1 MRVFVAGHRGLV
13 GSSIVRT
20 KPDHAEI
27 LTQTRDQLTLS
38 DFDQMSAFFK
48 KSKPD
53 LVILAAARVGG
64 IGANSKDHKGF
75 LLENLNIQNSVLAAA
90 AETGV
95 EKLVFL
101 GSSCI
106 YPKMAP
112 QPISE
117 DSLLTGPLES
127 TNEGYALAKIAGI
140 RLCRAIYDQDGLN
153 YFSLMPTNMY
163 GPQDNYDL
171 VSSHVPAALMR
182 KFHEAKINGAD
193 SVQVWG
199 TGKARREFMH
209 VDDMASACWYMVDQ
223 DTCGELFNV
232 GTGEDV
238 EIREFAQLMA
248 QVVGFEG
255 DIVYDTSKPD
265 GTPRKLLDVSKIQAK
280 GWKHQVELEDG
291 LKETYAWF
299 VDALSKGEVRG
310 Y

>member
-1 MRVFVAGHRGLV
+1 
-13 GSSIVRT
+13 
-20 KPDHAEI
+20 
-27 LTQTRDQLTLS
+27 
-38 DFDQMSAFFK
+38 
-48 KSKPD
+48 
-53 LVILAAARVGG
+53 
-64 IGANSKDHKGF
+64 
-75 LLENLNIQNSVLAAA
+75 
-90 AETGV
+90 
-95 EKLVFL
+95 
-101 GSSCI
+101 
-106 YPKMAP
+106 MAP

-223 DTCGELFNV
+223 DTGGELFNV

-255 DIVYDTSKPD
+255 EIVYDTSKPD
-265 GTPRKLLDVSKIQAK
+265 GTPRKLLDVSKIQAR

-299 VDALSKGEVRG
+299 VEALSKGEVRG